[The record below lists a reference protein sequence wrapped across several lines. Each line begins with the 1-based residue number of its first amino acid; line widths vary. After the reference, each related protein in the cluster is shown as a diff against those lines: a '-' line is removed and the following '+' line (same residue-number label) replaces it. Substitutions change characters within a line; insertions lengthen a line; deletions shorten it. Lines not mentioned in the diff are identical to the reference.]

1 MKKNHFFRNIEILA
15 ITFVAVVFL
24 TSGCSGTNHAK
35 VANGVPILVAKA
47 IATNVPVQIDPPPV
61 GHVAAFST
69 VTVHSQIQG
78 MIREIHFQEGQ
89 EVKRGDLLFTIDPRP
104 SQAALGQA
112 QADLQRDE
120 AQLEYARINF
130 AREQKLFQQKLI
142 SQDELDTN
150 EASMNTLLGTVAA
163 DKASITNALLN
174 LDYCEIRSP
183 INGKTGGLQSFVGNV
198 VKAPDDTLLTI
209 TQIHPI
215 YVEFAVPEQYL
226 PEIKKRMRREHL
238 AVKAT
243 YENLDTASPQGE
255 LTFIDNSVDTT
266 TGTILL
272 KATFANTNN
281 VLWPGQF
288 VQVTLTLSELTNA
301 VVVPSQA
308 IQNGQDGPFVYVVKP
323 DPTNAENQVVENR
336 QVTTG
341 ITYENLTVIKK
352 GVQRGET
359 VVTDGQLR
367 LAPGVKVTIK
377 SSLQPVIKNSFSNAP
392 PATNAP

>member
-1 MKKNHFFRNIEILA
+1 MKKIHFFRNVEILA
-15 ITFVAVVFL
+15 MMFVAAVFL
-24 TSGCSGTNHAK
+24 TSGCSRTNHAK

-104 SQAALGQA
+104 SQAALDQA